1 MTNKAEDMNIETI
14 AVHAGAHIDPA
25 TGAIAAPI
33 HLSTTYLREADG
45 SYAHGYSYTRVGN
58 PTRSA
63 LEECLTALEGGAA
76 AVAFSSGSAAAM
88 STLQALAPGD
98 HVIFP
103 KDMYFSVAHMIR
115 DILAPWGLEVVFIDM
130 DTPDQV
136 EAALRPN
143 TRLIWVETPSNPML
157 KIVDIRRVA
166 EIAHGADALCIVDS
180 TFTTPILQRPL
191 ELGADLV
198 VHSTSKYLGGHS
210 DVLGGAVIAKA
221 EDDFLKRIRV
231 IQHSGGA
238 VPSPFDCW
246 LVLRGIR
253 TLPYRVRAQTE
264 HAARIATYLQKHPSV
279 ERVHYPGLTDHPGHK
294 VAAQQMA
301 GFGPM
306 VSFQVGRGDRAAV
319 SVAAWVR
326 LFTRATS
333 LGAVES
339 LIEHRASIEG
349 PDTRT
354 PGNLLRLSIGLE
366 NPDDLIEDLGQALK
380 RVDSSPTTSLM
391 DVPVQKKK

>member
-1 MTNKAEDMNIETI
+1 MANMTENMKIETI
-14 AVHAGAHIDPA
+14 AVHAGNHIDPP
-25 TGAIAAPI
+25 TGAIVAPI
-33 HLSTTYLREADG
+33 HLATTFLREADG
-45 SYAHGYSYTRVGN
+45 SYPHGYSYTRVGN

-63 LEECLTALEGGAA
+63 LEECLAELEGGVAA
-76 AVAFSSGSAAAM
+76 LAFASGSAATT
-88 STLQALAPGD
+88 SLLQALSPGD

-103 KDMYFSVAHMIR
+103 KDMYYAVARMIR
-115 DILAPWGLEVVFIDM
+115 DILIPWGLEVVFIDM
-130 DTPDQV
+130 DTPEQV

-143 TRLIWVETPSNPML
+143 TRLIWLETPSNPML

-166 EIAHGADALCIVDS
+166 EIAHGRGALCVVDS

-210 DVLGGAVIAKA
+210 DVLGGAVIARA
-221 EDDFLKRIRV
+221 EDDLLKRIRI
-231 IQHSGGA
+231 IQQSCGA

-264 HAARIATYLQKHPSV
+264 HAARIATYLQKHPAV
-279 ERVHYPGLTDHPGHK
+279 KRVYYPGLNDHPGHN
-294 VAAQQMA
+294 VAVQQMA
-301 GFGPM
+301 GYGPM
-306 VSFQVGRGDRAAV
+306 LSFQVRHGERAAV

-349 PDTRT
+349 SDTRT
-354 PGNLLRLSIGLE
+354 PGNLLRLSVGLE
-366 NPDDLIEDLGQALK
+366 NPDDLIEDLRQALDRVQNSLPTDFLDLPK
-380 RVDSSPTTSLM
+380 R
-391 DVPVQKKK
+391 K

>member
-1 MTNKAEDMNIETI
+1 MSNIDGDTKIETI
-14 AVHAGAHIDPA
+14 AVHAGAHIDPS

-33 HLSTTYLREADG
+33 HLSTTFLREADG
-45 SYAHGYSYTRVGN
+45 SYPKGYSYTRVGN

-63 LEECLTALEGGAA
+63 LEECLALLEGGAA
-76 AVAFSSGSAAAM
+76 AGAFSSGSAATM
-88 STLQALAPGD
+88 SLLQALSPGD
-98 HVIFP
+98 HVILP
-103 KDMYFSVAHMIR
+103 KDMYYAVARMIG
-115 DILAPWGLEVVFIDM
+115 DILVPWGLEVLFIDM
-130 DTPDQV
+130 DTPAQV
-136 EAALRPN
+136 EAALHPN
-143 TRLIWVETPSNPML
+143 TRLVWLETPSNPMM
-157 KIVDIRRVA
+157 KIVDIRGVA
-166 EIAHGADALCIVDS
+166 EIAHGAGALCVVDS

-191 ELGADLV
+191 DLGADLV

-221 EDDFLKRIRV
+221 EDDLLKRIRL
-231 IQHSGGA
+231 IQQSGGA

-253 TLPYRVRAQTE
+253 TLPYRMRAQTE
-264 HAARIATYLQKHPSV
+264 HAVKIANFLQKHPAV
-279 ERVHYPGLTDHPGHK
+279 KRVHYPGLKDHPSHHI
-294 VAAQQMA
+294 AAQQMA

-306 VSFQVGRGDRAAV
+306 LSFEVRRGDRAAV

-349 PDTRT
+349 ADTRT

-366 NPDDLIEDLGQALK
+366 NPDDLINDLKQALDQVQS
-380 RVDSSPTTSLM
+380 RPPTDFF
-391 DVPVQKKK
+391 DVPKRK